1 MHHMATETEVLDF
14 LADRGYRLNLEV
26 RGDGQVAVAGR
37 DEVAWDP
44 SAIIIEERCR
54 FEGQSDPDDEALI
67 VGVLLP
73 DGSRGV
79 LTMPYGPDISGPQA
93 DAVRS
98 MATDR
103 SDSE

>member
-14 LADRGYRLNLEV
+14 LAERGYRINLEV
-26 RGDGQVAVAGR
+26 GDDGQVSVVGR
-37 DEVAWDP
+37 DGPAWDP
-44 SAIIIEERCR
+44 STIVIEERCR

-98 MATDR
+98 MSTNR
-103 SDSE
+103 SDFG